1 MIKTQDFSPVVRH
14 SLRIQDDRMG
24 YIIITMEAGFGMRLI
39 MLVLVLLI
47 CVSGCTAEDKPFI
60 LPVNYSGEA
69 LMKVYTD
76 KTENDYKVNIIYR
89 DGNYSIRTESENE
102 AWNYAYVS
110 GNRCILNNDKFPE
123 SSVTLEN
130 YKLNETLL
138 HDFDFGKFDVLE
150 DIPEQLVYWDG
161 KYTHILN
168 FSKESL
174 LPETILI
181 YNNDKLV
188 KAIKYEIIKIEE

>member
-1 MIKTQDFSPVVRH
+1 
-14 SLRIQDDRMG
+14 
-24 YIIITMEAGFGMRLI
+24 MEAGFIMRLI
-39 MLVLVLLI
+39 VLCLLLLLI
-47 CVSGCTAEDKPFI
+47 VVSGCSAEDNPFI
-60 LPVNYSGEA
+60 MPVNYSGEA

-89 DGNYSIRTESENE
+89 DGNYSIRTESEDE

-110 GNRCILNNDKFPE
+110 GNRCILTNDKFPDC
-123 SSVTLEN
+123 SVTLEN

-150 DIPEQLVYWDG
+150 EIPQVLTYWDG
-161 KYTHILN
+161 EYKHVLN
-168 FSKESL
+168 FSKENL
-174 LPETILI
+174 LPETIFI

-188 KAIKYEIIKIEE
+188 KAIQYETISIEE